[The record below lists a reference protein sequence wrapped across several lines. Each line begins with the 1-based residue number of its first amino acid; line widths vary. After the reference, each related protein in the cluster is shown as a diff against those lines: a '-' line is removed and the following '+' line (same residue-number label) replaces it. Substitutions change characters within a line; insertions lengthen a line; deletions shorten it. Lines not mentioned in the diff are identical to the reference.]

1 MAKASEPGYTMI
13 PQYIII
19 NSTSFRN
26 SRKRLRPI
34 TPIDPSYFEGN
45 MARRNNQSN
54 KRRKLSQTSRSD
66 QSDRSS
72 DEDDEEEVE
81 QSGDDS
87 SRVGKSTKSSSE
99 ESSANSSRDDRS
111 NDGVSRGDGSES
123 SSMSMNNTAASVD
136 KDSTSDFSGRYA
148 NVGAR
153 NVGSGFG
160 MIISSVPQQLSQ
172 GVYPTQYDELKKAT
186 RQCVRII
193 ERLDERMMTI
203 LGAAKASQRKQGGGK
218 GRKKSMGKNKYVQSG
233 ALQENDGLLLGK
245 LTEFIKTEFLPKWK
259 FLPKR
264 WDMYSEDP
272 ETLCG
277 FALQYIKGY
286 LDNREN
292 KAVLWI
298 STLAPHVNYKV
309 ANTRAEMSQGMRKAA
324 LGEPQD

>member
-1 MAKASEPGYTMI
+1 MVKASEPGYTMI

-26 SRKRLRPI
+26 SRRRLRPI

-45 MARRNNQSN
+45 MPRDNQSK
-54 KRRKLSQTSRSD
+54 KRRKLSETSL
-66 QSDRSS
+66 SDRSSS
-72 DEDDEEEVE
+72 DEDDEEQVG
-81 QSGDDS
+81 SSPGDDS
-87 SRVGKSTKSSSE
+87 SRAGKSTKSSSE

-111 NDGVSRGDGSES
+111 NDGVSGGGSSES
-123 SSMSMNNTAASVD
+123 SSISMNNTVD

-148 NVGAR
+148 NIGAR

-160 MIISSVPQQLSQ
+160 MVFSSVPQQLSQ

-245 LTEFIKTEFLPKWK
+245 LTEFIKCEFLPKWK

-264 WDMYSEDP
+264 WDMFSEDP

-277 FALQYIKGY
+277 FALRYIRSY

>member
-1 MAKASEPGYTMI
+1 MI
-13 PQYIII
+13 PRYIII
-19 NSTSFRN
+19 NSTSCRN
-26 SRKRLRPI
+26 RRIKLRPI
-34 TPIDPSYFEGN
+34 TPTDSTYFEGN
-45 MARRNNQSN
+45 MPRNASN
-54 KRRKLSQTSRSD
+54 KRKKADEPPHLS
-66 QSDRSS
+66 SS
-72 DEDDEEEVE
+72 DERSSEDDDEKER
-81 QSGDDS
+81 DDS
-87 SRVGKSTKSSSE
+87 SRAGKSTKSSSE
-99 ESSANSSRDDRS
+99 ESSANSPDDRS
-111 NDGVSRGDGSES
+111 NDGVSRGGSSES
-123 SSMSMNNTAASVD
+123 SSISMNNTSESVD

-153 NVGSGFG
+153 NVGSGYG
-160 MIISSVPQQLSQ
+160 MVISSVPYQLSQ
-172 GVYPTQYDELKKAT
+172 GVYPTQYDELKRAT

-203 LGAAKASQRKQGGGK
+203 LGAAKANQRKQGGGK

-245 LTEFIKTEFLPKWK
+245 LTEFVKTEFLPKWK

-264 WDMYSEDP
+264 WDMFSEDP
-272 ETLCG
+272 KTLCG
-277 FALQYIKGY
+277 FALQYIRSY

-324 LGEPQD
+324 LGEPQH

>member
-45 MARRNNQSN
+45 MPRNNQSN
-54 KRRKLSQTSRSD
+54 KRRKLSQTSQSD
-66 QSDRSS
+66 QSPSS

-123 SSMSMNNTAASVD
+123 SSVSMNTTAASVD

-186 RQCVRII
+186 MQCVRII

>member
-1 MAKASEPGYTMI
+1 MI
-13 PQYIII
+13 PRYIII
-19 NSTSFRN
+19 NSTSCRN
-26 SRKRLRPI
+26 RRIRLRPI
-34 TPIDPSYFEGN
+34 TPIDSTYFEGN
-45 MARRNNQSN
+45 MPRKNASN
-54 KRRKLSQTSRSD
+54 KRKKADEPPHLS
-66 QSDRSS
+66 SS
-72 DEDDEEEVE
+72 DERSSEDDDEKER
-81 QSGDDS
+81 DDS
-87 SRVGKSTKSSSE
+87 SRAGKSTKSSSE
-99 ESSANSSRDDRS
+99 ESSANSPDDRS
-111 NDGVSRGDGSES
+111 NDGVSRGGSSES
-123 SSMSMNNTAASVD
+123 SSISMNNTSESVD

-153 NVGSGFG
+153 NVGSGYG
-160 MIISSVPQQLSQ
+160 MVISSVPHQLSQ
-172 GVYPTQYDELKKAT
+172 GIYPTQYDELKRAT

-203 LGAAKASQRKQGGGK
+203 LGAAKANQRKQGGGK

-264 WDMYSEDP
+264 WDMFSEDP

-277 FALQYIKGY
+277 FALQYIRSY
-286 LDNREN
+286 LDHREN

>member
-45 MARRNNQSN
+45 MPRNNQSN

-66 QSDRSS
+66 QSDPSS

-111 NDGVSRGDGSES
+111 KDGVSRGDGSES
-123 SSMSMNNTAASVD
+123 TAASVD

-264 WDMYSEDP
+264 WDMYSEDT

>member
-1 MAKASEPGYTMI
+1 MVKASEPGYTMI

-26 SRKRLRPI
+26 NRKRLRPI

-45 MARRNNQSN
+45 MPRNNQSN
-54 KRRKLSQTSRSD
+54 KRRKLSKTSRSD
-66 QSDRSS
+66 RSDHSS
-72 DEDDEEEVE
+72 NEDDEEEVE
-81 QSGDDS
+81 PSGDDS
-87 SRVGKSTKSSSE
+87 SRADKSTKSSSE

-111 NDGVSRGDGSES
+111 NDGVSRGGSSES
-123 SSMSMNNTAASVD
+123 SSISMNNTSESVD

-153 NVGSGFG
+153 NVGSGYG
-160 MIISSVPQQLSQ
+160 MVISSVPHQLSQ
-172 GVYPTQYDELKKAT
+172 GVYPTQYDELKRAT

-203 LGAAKASQRKQGGGK
+203 LGAAKANQRKQGGGK

-245 LTEFIKTEFLPKWK
+245 LTEFVKTEFLPKWK

-264 WDMYSEDP
+264 WDMFSEDP

-277 FALQYIKGY
+277 FALQYIRSY

-324 LGEPQD
+324 LGEHQD

>member
-45 MARRNNQSN
+45 MPRNNQSN

-66 QSDRSS
+66 QSDPSS

-111 NDGVSRGDGSES
+111 KDGVSRGDGSES
-123 SSMSMNNTAASVD
+123 TAASVD

-160 MIISSVPQQLSQ
+160 MVFSSVPNSC
-172 GVYPTQYDELKKAT
+172 P
-186 RQCVRII
+186 
-193 ERLDERMMTI
+193 
-203 LGAAKASQRKQGGGK
+203 
-218 GRKKSMGKNKYVQSG
+218 
-233 ALQENDGLLLGK
+233 
-245 LTEFIKTEFLPKWK
+245 
-259 FLPKR
+259 
-264 WDMYSEDP
+264 
-272 ETLCG
+272 
-277 FALQYIKGY
+277 KGY
-286 LDNREN
+286 IQPSMMN
-292 KAVLWI
+292 
-298 STLAPHVNYKV
+298 
-309 ANTRAEMSQGMRKAA
+309 
-324 LGEPQD
+324 

>member
-45 MARRNNQSN
+45 MPRNNQSN

-111 NDGVSRGDGSES
+111 KDGVSRGDGSES
-123 SSMSMNNTAASVD
+123 TAASVD

-153 NVGSGFG
+153 NVGSGYG